1 MNATTSIGRRLM
13 ADESGATAIEYAPAG
28 RADRPGD
35 AIGAVASL
43 GTGVMTNLFQTTSST
58 LSSAI
63 EIRLLK
69 NGETII
75 VT

>member
-13 ADESGATAIEYAPAG
+13 ADESGATAIEYGLLAALI
-28 RADRPGD
+28 AL
-35 AIGAVASL
+35 AIIGAVASL

-63 EIRLLK
+63 ESAS
-69 NGETII
+69 
-75 VT
+75 

>member
-1 MNATTSIGRRLM
+1 MNATTSIGRRLLT
-13 ADESGATAIEYAPAG
+13 DDTGATAIEYGLLTALIAL
-28 RADRPGD
+28 AI
-35 AIGAVASL
+35 IGAVASL

-69 NGETII
+69 KGATII

>member
-13 ADESGATAIEYAPAG
+13 ADDTGATAIEYGLLTALIAL
-28 RADRPGD
+28 AI
-35 AIGAVASL
+35 IGAVASL

-63 EIRLLK
+63 ESAS
-69 NGETII
+69 
-75 VT
+75 